1 MTDVTPQQQHDLD
14 VARAMAAAGIPVFVA
29 YPDPEGKTPSGR
41 QSGFSLPGKWQTTSP
56 NPRYVDAWRPGM
68 ALCAVM
74 GCGLDLVDL
83 DPRNGGSAAS
93 LNGLMPT
100 VYGVAASPSEGWH
113 GFVKSMGVRSH
124 DKVLPGVDVKA
135 GDIEGQGRGYAF
147 LAPTVR
153 RSKVSGELVAY
164 RWERPPDLDALAA
177 ATDDRS
183 GEKLAAVV
191 RAAHGSITSDGTF
204 TSPAGSF
211 LKEPP
216 WADLAA
222 TLANNTRHN
231 AVHKLASA
239 MRGRGGFRVDDVLQY
254 MRDVVW
260 PKLDQNR
267 GGHPYTAAELE
278 HDVRDAF
285 TRYNDGPS
293 WEYRQTPAVPDETA
307 VDPFDGAGEGLNDGM
322 LCAEV
327 AKNVMAGRYRW
338 VRGLGWLTWTGTYW
352 KPTPDQAVSEETRRY
367 LLAQWRRAVQRLER
381 AKTDEERK
389 TGEQVVASWRGT
401 LGKSRITAI
410 TTLAQGIGTILTGPA
425 DLDAHPDLLNVGNG
439 VVDLRTGQLLGH
451 DPGLLL
457 TMHTP
462 VRYSPDATHPD
473 WDAALAA
480 VPADVRDW
488 LQLRYGQGVTGHMT
502 PDDLLV
508 VQDGG
513 GENGKTTY
521 AVAVRGALGDYYV
534 AISHRALLGDPS
546 QHPTELMSFRG
557 ARVALL
563 EELPEERRLSVV
575 RLKALIGTPTMKA
588 RLIRQDEVEFAASHT
603 LFLNT
608 NHLPVVDE
616 TDHGTWRRL
625 ARLRFPYVFRKPTEL
640 IAAAHERRGD
650 PNLRQRLQEG
660 RHGQHEAVLA
670 WLVTGAVAW
679 YAADRVMPPLPP
691 RVLADTREWR
701 GKSDL
706 LLAYAAERLIFD
718 LAAHVL
724 AVELLAD
731 FNAWLTAHG
740 HHEWSDRTLAGRLEE
755 HGEFIAHNVTKKH
768 IRANEN
774 LSRRT
779 PTITPPPGQYK
790 AWLGVRFRQSHDGW
804 PDDETAGQASSV
816 SAVSGSS
823 DNPREISIARVIP
836 TTRNSGNNDPRDA
849 PDGTRP
855 CGICGRSFHPD
866 PPSRAV
872 CDTCRPHLAGSFG
885 TEATA

>member
-1 MTDVTPQQQHDLD
+1 MADCAQALTQEEQAQALD
-14 VARAMAAAGIPVFVA
+14 IARAMAAAGIPIFVA
-29 YPDPEGKTPSGR
+29 HPKNSDLGFRLPDS
-41 QSGFSLPGKWQTTSP
+41 WQTTTP
-56 NPRYVDAWRPGM
+56 NPRYIDAWRPGM

-74 GCGLDLVDL
+74 GRGLDLVDL
-83 DPRNGGSAAS
+83 DPRNGGSAES
-93 LNGLMPT
+93 LNGFMPT
-100 VYGVAASPSEGWH
+100 VYGVAATPSGGRH
-113 GFVKSMGVRSH
+113 GFVRSMGVRSH
-124 DKVLPGVDVKA
+124 DNVLPGIDIKA
-135 GDIEGQGRGYAF
+135 GDGDGLGRGFAF

-153 RSKVSGELVAY
+153 PSKVTGELVSY
-164 RWERPPDLDALAA
+164 RWERAPDLDALAA
-177 ATDDRS
+177 AADDRT
-183 GEKLAAVV
+183 GEKLAALV
-191 RAAHGSITSDGTF
+191 RAAHGSTTADDPFAPADNFGKP
-204 TSPAGSF
+204 SP
-211 LKEPP
+211 
-216 WADLAA
+216 WDDLDA
-222 TLANNTRHN
+222 TIANNSRHD

-239 MRGRGGFRVDDVLQY
+239 LRGRGGWRAGDALAY
-254 MRDVVW
+254 IREIVW
-260 PKLDQNR
+260 PKLDQAR
-267 GGHPYTAAELE
+267 GGHPYTSDELKS
-278 HDVRDAF
+278 DVRDAF

-293 WEYRQTPAVPDETA
+293 DEYRPTQPTVVDPEA
-307 VDPFDGAGEGLNDGM
+307 DPFDGAGEGLNDGM

-338 VRGLGWLTWTGTYW
+338 VRGMGWLTWTGIHWT
-352 KPTPDQAVSEETRRY
+352 PAPDQAVAEETRRY

-389 TGEQVVASWRGT
+389 TGEQVVGSWRGT

-410 TTLAQGIGTILTGPA
+410 TTLAQGIATILTGPA

-439 VVDLRTGQLLGH
+439 VVDLRTGLLSDH

-457 TMHTP
+457 SLHTP
-462 VRYSPDATHPD
+462 VAYRPDATHPD

-480 VPADVRDW
+480 VPADVRGW
-488 LQLRYGQGVTGHMT
+488 LQLRYGQGITGHMT

-588 RLIRQDEVEFAASHT
+588 RLIRQDEVEWAASHT

-625 ARLRFPYVFRKPTEL
+625 ARLRFPYVFRKPGEPLTNPQD
-640 IAAAHERRGD
+640 RRGD

-670 WLVTGAVAW
+670 WLVAGAVAW
-679 YAADRVMPPLPP
+679 YAADRIMPPLPP
-691 RVLADTREWR
+691 RVVADTREWR

-718 LAAHVL
+718 LTAHVL

-731 FNAWLTAHG
+731 FNTWLTAHG

-774 LSRRT
+774 LFRRT
-779 PTITPPPGQYK
+779 PTISPPPGQYK

-849 PDGTRP
+849 TDGTRP
-855 CGICGRSFHPD
+855 CGSCGRSFHPD

>member
-1 MTDVTPQQQHDLD
+1 M
-14 VARAMAAAGIPVFVA
+14 
-29 YPDPEGKTPSGR
+29 
-41 QSGFSLPGKWQTTSP
+41 
-56 NPRYVDAWRPGM
+56 
-68 ALCAVM
+68 
-74 GCGLDLVDL
+74 
-83 DPRNGGSAAS
+83 SA
-93 LNGLMPT
+93 T
-100 VYGVAASPSEGWH
+100 
-113 GFVKSMGVRSH
+113 R
-124 DKVLPGVDVKA
+124 
-135 GDIEGQGRGYAF
+135 
-147 LAPTVR
+147 
-153 RSKVSGELVAY
+153 
-164 RWERPPDLDALAA
+164 
-177 ATDDRS
+177 
-183 GEKLAAVV
+183 
-191 RAAHGSITSDGTF
+191 
-204 TSPAGSF
+204 SPA
-211 LKEPP
+211 
-216 WADLAA
+216 
-222 TLANNTRHN
+222 TTT
-231 AVHKLASA
+231 
-239 MRGRGGFRVDDVLQY
+239 
-254 MRDVVW
+254 
-260 PKLDQNR
+260 
-267 GGHPYTAAELE
+267 GHPGNTG
-278 HDVRDAF
+278 R
-285 TRYNDGPS
+285 P
-293 WEYRQTPAVPDETA
+293 PAVPDETA

-352 KPTPDQAVSEETRRY
+352 TPHPDQAVHEETRRY
-367 LLAQWRRAVQRLER
+367 LLAQWRRAVKRLEQ
-381 AKTDEERK
+381 AKTDEARK
-389 TGEQVVASWRGT
+389 TGEQVVAAWRAT
-401 LGKSRITAI
+401 LAKSRIIVDHGARPRHRRRPHRPGHARRPPRP
-410 TTLAQGIGTILTGPA
+410 AQRRQRGGGLGDRRAAAT
-425 DLDAHPDLLNVGNG
+425 DPDLLLTKHTR
-439 VVDLRTGQLLGH
+439 VDYHPAAR
-451 DPGLLL
+451 
-457 TMHTP
+457 
-462 VRYSPDATHPD
+462 HPD

-480 VPADVRDW
+480 IPGDVRGW
-488 LQLRYGQGVTGHMT
+488 LQLRYGQGITGHMT

-670 WLVTGAVAW
+670 WLVAGAVAW
-679 YAADRVMPPLPP
+679 YAADRIMPPLPP
-691 RVLADTREWR
+691 RVVADTREWR

-718 LAAHVL
+718 LTAHVL

-731 FNAWLTAHG
+731 FNTWLTAHG

>member
-1 MTDVTPQQQHDLD
+1 MSTATT
-14 VARAMAAAGIPVFVA
+14 
-29 YPDPEGKTPSGR
+29 GKTGAADLARLVEQWGPLPSTWWTTSRADGSRIMLYRVPSGVDPTTWPTGAGPSIEIIR
-41 QSGFSLPGKWQTTSP
+41 HAHRYAVVWPSIHPETGVPYRWYRPDGSPADEGEIPGLGDLAELPT
-56 NPRYVDAWRPGM
+56 AW
-68 ALCAVM
+68 LV
-74 GCGLDLVDL
+74 GLTGHGV
-83 DPRNGGSAAS
+83 NGGHVKPGSRASRRETDKASREWIAA
-93 LNGLMPT
+93 LPT
-100 VYGVAASPSEGWH
+100 GQPCVYVG
-113 GFVKSMGVRSH
+113 
-124 DKVLPGVDVKA
+124 
-135 GDIEGQGRGYAF
+135 
-147 LAPTVR
+147 
-153 RSKVSGELVAY
+153 
-164 RWERPPDLDALAA
+164 
-177 ATDDRS
+177 
-183 GEKLAAVV
+183 KLAADLTGAALREDGNAYDATRDTVLALLRAGETGHPGV
-191 RAAHGSITSDGTF
+191 RDVLLRGRAAYVETVADKRGGRAVAEGEYDRF
-204 TSPAGSF
+204 TLGGVGRI
-211 LKEPP
+211 LGEPGE
-216 WADLAA
+216 
-222 TLANNTRHN
+222 NT
-231 AVHKLASA
+231 
-239 MRGRGGFRVDDVLQY
+239 GRGCECLGVPTVLDE
-254 MRDVVW
+254 RD
-260 PKLDQNR
+260 
-267 GGHPYTAAELE
+267 
-278 HDVRDAF
+278 
-285 TRYNDGPS
+285 
-293 WEYRQTPAVPDETA
+293 

-327 AKNVMAGRYRW
+327 AKNVMAGWYRW
-338 VRGLGWLTWTGTYW
+338 VRGLGWLTWTGIHWT
-352 KPTPDQAVSEETRRY
+352 PTPDQAVSEETRRY

-410 TTLAQGIGTILTGPA
+410 TTLAQGIGTILTDPA

-439 VVDLRTGQLLGH
+439 VVDLRTGQLVGH

-480 VPADVRDW
+480 IPADLRGW
-488 LQLRYGQGVTGHMT
+488 LQLRYGQGITGHMT

-670 WLVTGAVAW
+670 WLVAGAVAW
-679 YAADRVMPPLPP
+679 YAADRIMPPLPP
-691 RVLADTREWR
+691 RVVADTREWR

-718 LAAHVL
+718 LTAHVL

-836 TTRNSGNNDPRDA
+836 TTRNSGNNDPGDA